1 MSGEAPPEL
10 ERRRVVF
17 HGRVQG
23 VFFRATAVE
32 LSREFDVTGYARNLP
47 DGTVEMETQGP
58 PDQIDGLLA
67 AVRRHYER
75 NITDVTSTTIP
86 AREDESAFEIRY

>member
-23 VFFRATAVE
+23 VFFRATAFE
-32 LSREFDVTGYARNLP
+32 LSRGFDVTGYARNLP

-58 PDQIDGLLA
+58 PDQIDGLLS
-67 AVRRHYER
+67 AVRRHYDR
-75 NITDVTSTTIP
+75 NITDVASTEIP
-86 AREDESAFEIRY
+86 VRENESAFEIRY